1 MIDFKK
7 LNSNLMINMMK
18 RLILTSEGLSDSL
31 DEVTETDGIDMAES
45 QSSFLKVSYHD
56 YMLNVKFNV
65 SST

>member
-31 DEVTETDGIDMAES
+31 DEVTETDLERGGWRLHTWRCQIA
-45 QSSFLKVSYHD
+45 
-56 YMLNVKFNV
+56 
-65 SST
+65 